1 MDYIITTEQLTKKYK
16 NFTSVNNV
24 SLHIRKGSIYGFLG
38 PNGAGKTTT
47 MKMVLGLLQ
56 PDHGEI
62 SVCNESVCFGQTKT
76 NQYIGYLPDVP
87 EFYNYMTPLQ
97 YLRLCGEVIA
107 IPKSEIEKRS
117 KELLSLVGLGGAA
130 KQIGG
135 FSRGMKQR
143 LGIAQA
149 LLTQPKLLICDEPT
163 SALDPVGRKEI
174 LDILRKISGTTTVL
188 FSTHILSDVERI
200 CDRVA
205 FLNEGKIS
213 VCGTLAEIKTLH
225 GHDSLLLEFCE
236 DKDLQLFKKQK
247 SIEPLLLHSEEN
259 DRELILHSR
268 DMESV
273 QKSLFGVLA
282 ETGICPIKV
291 ELMEPSLESLFLEV
305 VK

>member
-1 MDYIITTEQLTKKYK
+1 MNVLTIQNLSKSFGKKKIINNLSM
-16 NFTSVNNV
+16 SVPE
-24 SLHIRKGSIYGFLG
+24 GSVFGFIG
-38 PNGAGKTTT
+38 QNGVGKTTT
-47 MKMVLGLLQ
+47 MKMVLGLLK

-62 SVCNESVCFGQTKT
+62 RVCNESVCFGQTKT

-97 YLRLCGEVIA
+97 YLRLCGEVVA
-107 IPKSEIEKRS
+107 IPKSEIEKKGR
-117 KELLSLVGLGGAA
+117 ELLSLVGLSGAA

-174 LDILRKISGTTTVL
+174 LDILRKISDTTTVL

-200 CDRVA
+200 CDHVA
-205 FLNEGKIS
+205 FLNEGKIA
-213 VCGTLAEIKTLH
+213 VCGTLAEIKALH
-225 GHDSLLLEFCE
+225 GHDSLLLEFSE

-247 SIEPLLLHSEEN
+247 SIEPLLLCSEEN
-259 DRELILHSR
+259 SRELILHSR
-268 DMESV
+268 AMESV
-273 QKSLFGVLA
+273 QKTLFGVFA
-282 ETGICPIKV
+282 TTGIYPIKI